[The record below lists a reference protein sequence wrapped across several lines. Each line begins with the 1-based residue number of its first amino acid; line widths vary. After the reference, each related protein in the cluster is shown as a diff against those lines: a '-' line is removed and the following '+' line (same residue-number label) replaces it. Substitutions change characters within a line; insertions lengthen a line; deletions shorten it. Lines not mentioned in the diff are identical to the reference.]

1 MATLVYSLVSKLEA
15 LWGVGCASHPPVAR
29 KEEK

>member
-15 LWGVGCASHPPVAR
+15 LWGVGCAPHPAGSVTR
-29 KEEK
+29 G